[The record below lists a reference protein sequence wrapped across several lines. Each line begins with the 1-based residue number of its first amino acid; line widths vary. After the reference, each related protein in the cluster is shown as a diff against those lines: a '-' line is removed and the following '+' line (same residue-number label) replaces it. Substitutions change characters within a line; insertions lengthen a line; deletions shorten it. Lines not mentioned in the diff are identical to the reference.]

1 MELGIVF
8 KLLNLHVTE
17 DEMLWAYISFTSDG
31 IFLLIQLVSV
41 ISFITW
47 LNDCCVLE
55 WFLLHLLLLMM
66 YNASCMI
73 LLGFFCLILL

>member
-1 MELGIVF
+1 LELGIVF

-73 LLGFFCLILL
+73 LLGFFCLI